1 MTITSAISNSFKV
14 EILQGGHNFN
24 DSSGAPT
31 GNTFK
36 IALYSSDSASL
47 SKTTTAY
54 AAPSD
59 PTANPTDT
67 YEVTTTSSG
76 YTGGGNTLVASA
88 DPVLSGD
95 TACVKFNTT
104 TWGSSASFTARGCL
118 IYNTTS
124 ITGFTPSRSV
134 CAVNFGSDKTVTSGT
149 FTIQFPAQTAGNAIV
164 QIAQGV
170 TPYGNR

>member
-1 MTITSAISNSFKV
+1 MAITSAISNSFKV

-36 IALYSSDSASL
+36 ISLYTSSATL
-47 SKTTTAY
+47 SKSTTAY
-54 AAPSD
+54 TAPTDGTAD
-59 PTANPTDT
+59 PTNT
-67 YEVTTTSSG
+67 YEVSSTSTG
-76 YTGGGNTLVASA
+76 YTTGGNTLVASA

-95 TACVKFNTT
+95 TACVKFDTT

-124 ITGFTPSRSV
+124 ITGFTANRSV
-134 CAVNFGSDKTVTSGT
+134 CAINFGADKTVTSGT
-149 FTIQFPAQTAGNAIV
+149 FTIQFPAQTAGNAII
-164 QIAQGV
+164 QIA
-170 TPYGNR
+170 